1 MASKPAKKTLSSRI
15 PKSIYNVE
23 LERTLVTEYNFDTL
37 SKEIDKFTLRASSVR
52 VKLLVDTIRLGTEV
66 RGVDILW

>member
-1 MASKPAKKTLSSRI
+1 MASKPAKKIVSSRI

-52 VKLLVDTIRLGTEV
+52 VKLLVDSIRLGTEV
-66 RGVDILW
+66 RGVNS